1 MTDLLLKF
9 PDIETAGSI
18 GAELDCASCSDG
30 EWTFATTHSFAIH
43 AIGEHYISTGDSTE
57 EVHPDG
63 NFWAIVRMV
72 DGIRTPDQLSPYIV
86 ERDESDM
93 SQPQINWA

>member
-18 GAELDCASCSDG
+18 GAELDGASYSDG

-43 AIGEHYISTGDSTE
+43 AIGEHYISTGESTE
-57 EVHPDG
+57 EMQPDG

-72 DGIRTPDQLSPYIV
+72 DGIETPEQLAPYIV
-86 ERDESDM
+86 TRDENDIT
-93 SQPQINWA
+93 QPQHRWA